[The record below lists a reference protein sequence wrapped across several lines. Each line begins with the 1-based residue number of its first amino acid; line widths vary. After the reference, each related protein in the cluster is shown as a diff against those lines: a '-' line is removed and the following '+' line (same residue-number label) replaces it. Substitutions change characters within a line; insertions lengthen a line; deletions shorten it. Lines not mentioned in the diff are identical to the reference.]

1 MSRWVRGNYNH
12 HKKYLYGRLGTDDGS
27 NHTTPTKC
35 EHPHRTPQ
43 GSCATAQ
50 DPHDRLEQKINGG
63 RTPEIPPA
71 GRMKASLSFLPTR
84 GQDDGGTSDFR
95 LRCESTRT
103 DGRRGGRNERTDER
117 TDGLGLG
124 HAGVRVLG
132 QLDGRKADKD
142 EQEATASE
150 LLDDCDE

>member
-1 MSRWVRGNYNH
+1 M
-12 HKKYLYGRLGTDDGS
+12 
-27 NHTTPTKC
+27 
-35 EHPHRTPQ
+35 
-43 GSCATAQ
+43 
-50 DPHDRLEQKINGG
+50 
-63 RTPEIPPA
+63 PEIPPA

-84 GQDDGGTSDFR
+84 GQNDGGTSDFR
-95 LRCESTRT
+95 LRCESPRT
-103 DGRRGGRNERTDER
+103 NGRRGGRNERTDER

-142 EQEATASE
+142 EQEATVSK